1 MMVYE
6 IYSEVQL
13 KQYFD
18 FQTCTYLNYKIKIQ
32 GFGNQK
38 NFTIPSSLK

>member
-32 GFGNQK
+32 ETKRTLQFHR
-38 NFTIPSSLK
+38 P